1 MLEEIQICATLIALI
16 IRNNPIKE
24 GLTFFTKPE
33 MEQQVA
39 KMKYPAG
46 SYIIPHFHN
55 KIRRELNTTSE
66 VIIIRQGT
74 LRIDFYDKE
83 EYCKSC
89 VINSGDIVLLFGGS
103 HGFKIL
109 EDLEMIEIKQGP
121 YVGDL
126 DKTKF
131 KRIDDSKIIIH

>member
-1 MLEEIQICATLIALI
+1 MPAVA
-16 IRNNPIKE
+16 
-24 GLTFFTKPE
+24 GLDDG
-33 MEQQVA
+33 A
-39 KMKYPAG
+39 ADGRAAG
-46 SYIIPHFHN
+46 GAGRFDPV
-55 KIRRELNTTSE
+55 E
-66 VIIIRQGT
+66 VCGGG
-74 LRIDFYDKE
+74 DKE